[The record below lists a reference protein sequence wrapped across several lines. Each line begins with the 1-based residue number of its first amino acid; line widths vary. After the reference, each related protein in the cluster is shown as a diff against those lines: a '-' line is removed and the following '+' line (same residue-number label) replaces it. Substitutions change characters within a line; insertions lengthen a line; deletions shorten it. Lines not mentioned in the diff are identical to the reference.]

1 MSTSPDGDATELP
14 HEAAR
19 ADQDKTR
26 SMRCRFDDVGGSGV
40 ISEPVDDTQSSG
52 ATAAPA
58 GRFVR
63 FLDLFGR
70 PRALSAIVVLAALIA
85 LPTVLI
91 GFFADDYSLIAEVE
105 HSVPAF
111 AHHSPV
117 DLYRFADDRVEL
129 ERQIRNGPLPWFTD
143 PGFRMHF
150 FRPLTSLLFTLDHAV
165 WGHFA
170 AGYHVTSVLLYA
182 ALVLSVGLLFRA
194 TLGVRKPGPAAVT
207 AGLAAL
213 LFAVEA
219 FHSEPVGWISSRHV
233 LVAAIPAVL
242 SLVAHLRYLRDGW
255 RPGGWLGPLGVVA
268 ALLSSETGLGAVA
281 CWFCLD
287 ALGPAPPERSSPRSR
302 LLASLPVIAIAAGYV
317 GMYTFF
323 KFGAAGN
330 IYRGPTS
337 DPLGFLEA
345 AAVRVPTLA
354 GFSLTGFIPDLPPI
368 GSMVIGFAACAV
380 AFGLYMLARPAI
392 SIDERVTLRWLLP
405 GALLSM
411 VVASAGAPSPRL
423 LLFPSI
429 ATAFLLAVFVYRGVQ
444 VLANPGRRRL
454 LRAGCY
460 AIVALHMVVAPIEF
474 LVATAQLADVARR
487 GSNIFWN
494 AEIDHSVTTHVMV
507 LAAPDAHAAF
517 YPAVVAEAL
526 APHTTSA
533 WQILSMANGNH
544 RFTRTG
550 AASFRLDVIGGAAT
564 YNPSE
569 EMFRSSRTPVRVGDL
584 VKLSGATVTV
594 LAVDGPE
601 PTSIEITVDVPLDNS
616 ALALLSWRDGRL
628 VRLVPPPVGT
638 SINLPWSRAISKS

>member
-1 MSTSPDGDATELP
+1 MCG
-14 HEAAR
+14 
-19 ADQDKTR
+19 
-26 SMRCRFDDVGGSGV
+26 RFDDVGSGGV
-40 ISEPVDDTQSSG
+40 PSEPLDDTQSTG
-52 ATAAPA
+52 TTAAST

-63 FLDLFGR
+63 FLNLFGR

-91 GFFADDYSLIAEVE
+91 GFYADDYSLIAEVE

-111 AHHSPV
+111 AQASPF
-117 DLYRFADDRVEL
+117 DLYRFADNRIEL
-129 ERQIRNGPLPWFTD
+129 ERQIRDGPLPWFTD

-150 FRPLTSLLFTLDHAV
+150 FRPLTSLLFAFDHTL

-170 AGYHVTSVLLYA
+170 AGYHVTSVLLYT
-182 ALVLSVGLLFRA
+182 ALVLSVGLLLRA
-194 TLGVRKPGPAAVT
+194 ALGVRKPGPAAVT

-213 LFAVEA
+213 LFAIEA

-242 SLVAHLRYLRDGW
+242 GLAAHVRYLRDGW

-287 ALGPAPPERSSPRSR
+287 ALGPARPERSSPRSR
-302 LLASLPVIAIAAGYV
+302 LLASLPVIAIAAGYL
-317 GMYTFF
+317 GMYGFF
-323 KFGAAGN
+323 GFGAAGN

-345 AAVRVPTLA
+345 AAERVPTLV

-368 GSMVIGFAACAV
+368 VPVVVGFAACAV

-392 SIDERVTLRWLLP
+392 SIEERAALRWLLP
-405 GALLSM
+405 GAVLSM

-429 ATAFLLAVFVYRGVQ
+429 ATAFLLAVFVYRGFQ
-444 VLANPGRRRL
+444 VLANPGRRRI
-454 LRAGCY
+454 LRTGCC
-460 AIVALHMVVAPIEF
+460 AIVALHMVVAPLAF
-474 LVATAQLADVARR
+474 LVAVAQLADIARR
-487 GSNIFWN
+487 GSNVFWN
-494 AEIDHSVTTHVMV
+494 AEIDHSVTSHVMI
-507 LAAPDAHAAF
+507 LAAPDVHTAF

-526 APHTTSA
+526 APQATSA
-533 WQILSMANGNH
+533 WQILSMANGDH

-550 AASFRLDVIGGAAT
+550 TASFRLDVIGGAAT

-569 EMFRSSRTPVRVGDL
+569 EMFRSSRAPVRIGDF

-594 LAVDGPE
+594 LNVDGPE
-601 PTSIEITVDVPLDNS
+601 PTSLEVTVDVPLDNP

-628 VRLVPPPVGT
+628 VRLAPPPVGA
-638 SINLPWSRAISKS
+638 SLNLPWSRAISTN